1 MAQSPL
7 MVSDNLLSCFAYG
20 VGHGADGVCLLI
32 QIGSYRIL
40 LDCGLSDI
48 QPLEVTSVNNQPP
61 VDAVFVTHAHGDHA
75 QGLLSLHQSF
85 PQLPIYG
92 SEVTVKLLPLNW
104 EDRPIATFCQGLKW
118 RSPLKLAENLTA
130 ELFPA
135 GHLPGAAAI
144 LLSYKTPQ
152 KTYKVFY
159 TGDFCLSNLQLV
171 EGLSLDSL
179 RGLAPDVLIIEGS
192 YGTSRHSHRRQ
203 QEKQLMERIEE
214 ALIRGQNVLLPVPT
228 LGLGQEILKLLRSHH
243 QFTGRNLDIWVDG
256 TVALACDLY
265 LELLPNFPAS
275 VQNFAK
281 HQPLFWD
288 ERVCPRMRRLTPQ
301 AKEDLAQTPC
311 IFIVDDKAELQEYY
325 HLGDRSWLILVP
337 EHPGVSLTPEAGL
350 LSIPNDSLRLKLETY
365 LLAEHSDVRNTT
377 QLIHNLRPQHLMFV
391 HGAPAYLAD
400 LTSLEELQNRYQ
412 LHSPAPGTLVEL
424 PVGDNFIQPATAPQS
439 CYEGELNEFVSF
451 ITITLPDAITCDPR
465 WNNFAD
471 TGIVEARWQGEELLL
486 RGVSQRE
493 LLSQTNDSKRLV
505 EVDCCSNCWHYRGG
519 RCWNQASP
527 LYGFKVTPEG
537 YCPVFE
543 PFTSEE

>member
-1 MAQSPL
+1 MDQRPL

-20 VGHGADGVCLLI
+20 VGHGTDGVCLLI
-32 QIGSYRIL
+32 QMGRYRIL
-40 LDCGLSDI
+40 LDCGLTDI
-48 QPLEVTSVNNQPP
+48 QPLEVTSVNNLPP
-61 VDAVFVTHAHGDHA
+61 VDVVFVTHAHGDHA
-75 QGLLSLHQSF
+75 QGLLSLHQTF
-85 PQLPIYG
+85 PELPIYG

-104 EDRPIATFCQGLKW
+104 EGTPIKPFCQGVKW
-118 RSPLKLAENLTA
+118 RSPLKLADNLTA

-192 YGTSRHSHRRQ
+192 YGTCRHSHRRQ

-214 ALIRGQNVLLPVPT
+214 ALIRGQSVILPVPT

-256 TVALACDLY
+256 TVAVACDLY
-265 LELLPNFPAS
+265 LELLPHLPLS
-275 VQNFAK
+275 VQNFSK

-288 ERVCPRMRRLTPQ
+288 DRVCPRMRRLTPQ
-301 AKEDLAQTPC
+301 AREDLVPTPS
-311 IFIVDDKAELQEYY
+311 IFIVDDKAELQEYFQ
-325 HLGDRSWLILVP
+325 LGDRSWLILVP
-337 EHPGVSLTPEAGL
+337 EHPGVSLTPEAGQ
-350 LSIPNDSLRLKLETY
+350 LSIPGNSLNLKLETY

-424 PVGDNFIQPATAPQS
+424 PVGDNFIQPATVPQS

-451 ITITLPDAITCDPR
+451 ITITLPDVITSDPR

-471 TGIVEARWQGEELLL
+471 TGIVEARWQGEQLLL

-493 LLSQTNDSKRLV
+493 LLSQTNESKRLV
-505 EVDCCSNCWHYRGG
+505 EVDCCSNCWNYRGG